1 MFYGIFLARTIRSIS
16 CHNFAGNQ
24 ISDSVKRSSTEQQV
38 NPGINFDCNKFILH
52 SNISSSDL
60 LENALYLTEFLT
72 LPSTKNLHLS
82 TLSLDSIEK
91 DHNEQF
97 DLFLYDSLNDESSD
111 EDKQFYKSSNETL
124 LLKTIA
130 NECRLIEQL
139 TRRCSSLDSLD
150 NNDNTLFW
158 SSKIFSMM

>member
-1 MFYGIFLARTIRSIS
+1 
-16 CHNFAGNQ
+16 
-24 ISDSVKRSSTEQQV
+24 
-38 NPGINFDCNKFILH
+38 
-52 SNISSSDL
+52 
-60 LENALYLTEFLT
+60 
-72 LPSTKNLHLS
+72 
-82 TLSLDSIEK
+82 LDSIEK